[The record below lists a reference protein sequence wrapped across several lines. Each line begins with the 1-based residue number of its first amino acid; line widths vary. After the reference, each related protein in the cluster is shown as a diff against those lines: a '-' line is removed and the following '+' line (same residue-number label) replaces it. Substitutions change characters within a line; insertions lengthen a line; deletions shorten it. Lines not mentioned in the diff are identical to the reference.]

1 MNSRAWILWVGLAGA
16 TSAQSEYGYRLG
28 ERVGDHVVY
37 STRGVPIYT
46 EALEPTVQRW
56 YLPASLFSEN
66 HHQWEYTNYARDHFL
81 RYVSPTLEGDVFYD
95 GFGSLITR
103 GWLIYDWRQVQPRIA
118 ESSQIFKASQYV
130 RWFNRQLL
138 AVDSKGDYS
147 FSILVGDE
155 LNTTLTPMTFRK
167 AGFNG
172 VMANLA
178 TNRLRLTGLFSRISG
193 PVLLETVG
201 VADPRVNSTNL
212 VAGRTEVD
220 LFRA

>member
-1 MNSRAWILWVGLAGA
+1 MALAA
-16 TSAQSEYGYRLG
+16 
-28 ERVGDHVVY
+28 
-37 STRGVPIYT
+37 
-46 EALEPTVQRW
+46 
-56 YLPASLFSEN
+56 
-66 HHQWEYTNYARDHFL
+66 
-81 RYVSPTLEGDVFYD
+81 
-95 GFGSLITR
+95 LITR

-172 VMANLA
+172 VMANVA
-178 TNRLRLTGLFSRISG
+178 TNRAAPHRTLFPHLGTSAARDRGSGRSQSQRHQSGRGPQRSG
-193 PVLLETVG
+193 PC
-201 VADPRVNSTNL
+201 S
-212 VAGRTEVD
+212 
-220 LFRA
+220 RA